1 MIFFSGS
8 KYAKK
13 PGFQLK
19 KSGFSNDFTENVNPS
34 VSNSFATA
42 GMQFRLSMMD
52 GTVG

>member
-8 KYAKK
+8 KYLKK
-13 PGFQLK
+13 RDFQLK
-19 KSGFSNDFTENVNPS
+19 KTGFSNDFTENINPS

-42 GMQFRLSMMD
+42 GIRFRLSTMD